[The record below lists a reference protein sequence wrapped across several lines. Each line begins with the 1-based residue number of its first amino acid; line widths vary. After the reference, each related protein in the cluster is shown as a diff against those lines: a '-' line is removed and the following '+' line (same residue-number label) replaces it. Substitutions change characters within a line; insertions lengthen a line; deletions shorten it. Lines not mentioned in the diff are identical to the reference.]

1 LRAVIVERRKSKD
14 LSRLALAR
22 FANKAQRAAGLGGEV
37 NILLTGDA
45 EIQRLNLQFRQQDK
59 PTDVLSFPAPQALG
73 VQQGTRQRMPLRPQ
87 AHGGDIAISLQTARA
102 QAAEIGHDLLTEV
115 KVLILHG
122 MLHLAGH
129 DHEADRGQM
138 RRLEESLRADLHLP
152 AGLIERTTER
162 RRPR

>member
-1 LRAVIVERRKSKD
+1 
-14 LSRLALAR
+14 
-22 FANKAQRAAGLGGEV
+22 
-37 NILLTGDA
+37 
-45 EIQRLNLQFRQQDK
+45 
-59 PTDVLSFPAPQALG
+59 
-73 VQQGTRQRMPLRPQ
+73 
-87 AHGGDIAISLQTARA
+87 
-102 QAAEIGHDLLTEV
+102 
-115 KVLILHG
+115 